1 VLAWAYFVAGG
12 GYVPESGHAAC
23 SSSRQPPSRGLQ
35 CRKRSCKRRP
45 WRYQGVAAVL
55 PVGSATFATSR
66 TFEPS
71 NACMALKR
79 LCVGV
84 RVELSMTGVGQW
96 ERAQQCSIASAAL
109 TPVALLR
116 RSGSGSRRAAL
127 GGGYSRLATAVR
139 PSIQHVACVW
149 GAAAAAAGAC
159 FDGGGA
165 IGSPSFGGS
174 DATNS
179 LTSKQP

>member
-1 VLAWAYFVAGG
+1 VAEGNTSGTLCPVSMGVFFVAGSA
-12 GYVPESGHAAC
+12 YVPESGHAAC

-96 ERAQQCSIASAAL
+96 ERAQQCSIAPAAL
-109 TPVALLR
+109 APMALLR
-116 RSGSGSRRAAL
+116 RSGRASRRGSAARW
-127 GGGYSRLATAVR
+127 RLEIDGSCAR
-139 PSIQHVACVW
+139 QHVARSMCM
-149 GAAAAAAGAC
+149 
-159 FDGGGA
+159 DGERRRRRRRA
-165 IGSPSFGGS
+165 RVS
-174 DATNS
+174 TVVV
-179 LTSKQP
+179 